1 MPRPVKR
8 RTRTMNKT
16 RCNDRHTRRTLAVV
30 LTAVL
35 ICSMAMSTMAAGLFG
50 SSKEES
56 YRSISVYQFTGTA
69 EVNRDKVGKIS
80 AYNNM
85 QLQSNDKVS
94 TGANSELYLKLDS
107 DKYMMAEANTQFDIV
122 AEGTKKNSKT
132 KIVLKSGSI
141 INRIDSKL
149 AEGESYEVS
158 TANSTMAVRG
168 TKFKITVYVDADGVS
183 HTQVSV
189 YDGTVQTRLAH
200 SDGTYA
206 DPVDVGA
213 GYQVNIISSSDG
225 NSYYTATDNTI
236 INNNYNINNIL
247 TPLAINTIDNN
258 ESDFLNNEINYVNFK
273 ELFNEFVISTV
284 SDVNNTISDI
294 SNIITNNTPVMIK
307 ADPSAADDNS
317 SSDSTE
323 DKSSNQ
329 TEAQQSETSSQADE
343 TETEKES
350 ESAKES
356 ESEKESESVTETE
369 TETEAETEKESS
381 DSDKDI
387 PEDEGTES
395 ETKEGT
401 DTDTETETDTET
413 DTDTDTDT
421 ETESLGSDDDIPEDK
436 EQIAPE
442 ETDS

>member
-1 MPRPVKR
+1 MNKP
-8 RTRTMNKT
+8 RTMSKT
-16 RCNDRHTRRTLAVV
+16 RCSNRHTRRTLAVV

-35 ICSMAMSTMAAGLFG
+35 ICSVAMSSMAAGLFG
-50 SSKEES
+50 GSSKEDS
-56 YRSISVYQFTGTA
+56 YRSINVYQFKGTA
-69 EVNRDKVGKIS
+69 EVERENVGKLGV
-80 AYNNM
+80 YNNM
-85 QLQSNDKVS
+85 QLQSKDKVT
-94 TGANSELYLKLDS
+94 TGKDSELYLKLDS
-107 DKYMMAEANTQFDIV
+107 DKYMLAEANTQFDIV

-132 KIVLKSGSI
+132 KIELKSGSV
-141 INRIDSKL
+141 INRIDAKL
-149 AEGESYEVS
+149 AEEESYEVS

-189 YDGTVQTRLAH
+189 YDGTVQTRLAN

-206 DPVDVGA
+206 EPVDVNA
-213 GYQVNIISSSDG
+213 GLKVDISRNSDDT
-225 NSYYTATDNTI
+225 NAYYDLAPADTAVS
-236 INNNYNINNIL
+236 
-247 TPLAINTIDNN
+247 IDNIAVQIDQN
-258 ESDFLNNEINYVNFK
+258 ELAGTESDFINNDINYVDFK
-273 ELFNEFVISTV
+273 ELFYEFVTNTV
-284 SDVNNTISDI
+284 SDVDNTISDI

-343 TETEKES
+343 TETETAAETEKES

-413 DTDTDTDT
+413 DTDTDT